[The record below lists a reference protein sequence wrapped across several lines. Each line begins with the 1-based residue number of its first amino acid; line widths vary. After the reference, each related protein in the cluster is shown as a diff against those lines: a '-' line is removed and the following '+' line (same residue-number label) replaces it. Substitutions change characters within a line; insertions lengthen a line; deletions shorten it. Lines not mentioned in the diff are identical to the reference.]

1 MMPMSADL
9 LAALHPLLDEAL
21 ELAPEARAEW
31 LTRLRQERPDLAGE
45 IERLLLTEAALDA
58 SRFLSGGPGEAVQQ
72 ATSLVG
78 RRVGAWTLDRALGQ
92 GGMGTVWLAHRSDGR
107 FEGQAAVKLL
117 NLALLD
123 PVGAERFRREGTVLA
138 RLGQAHIARLL
149 DAGIAEGGQ
158 PYLVLEYVEGE
169 RIDHFCDERRLA
181 PESRLRL
188 FLDVLG
194 AVAHAHANLIVHRDL
209 KPSNIL
215 VTADGTVKLLD
226 FGIAKLLEEGQP
238 GAEASTLTDVGGRAL
253 TPEYAAPEQIAGGP
267 VTTAT
272 DVYALGVL
280 LYVLLAGRHPTGE
293 GSRTAA
299 EHLRGIL
306 DTEPPRLSTA
316 ADGAG
321 AESRAST
328 RERLRRLYAGDLDN
342 IVTKAL
348 KKRPEER
355 YATVGALADDI
366 QRHLA
371 HLPVSAR
378 PDAWTYRASKFV
390 RRNRGSVLLGSLAFL
405 ALLGGLI
412 GTLSQAARARV
423 ERDFAFRQLSRVEAV
438 NDLNFFVLADAA
450 PSGRPFTAGSLLAQ
464 AESLVAR
471 DRSSAPA
478 DRAELYLSLGR
489 QYSLHE
495 EETKARRL
503 LERAYAL
510 SRESADPSVGAKA
523 ACALGAPVARAGELD
538 RGEQLVREG
547 LDRLP
552 SEERFALDRIY
563 CLLLGTEVSR
573 ARNEVDLAAERVE
586 AAERLYRGLRFPAP
600 SLGLHVQ
607 LTLATVYHWAG
618 RLQEASRAFRRAE
631 GQFAALGRDR
641 TESAGTLYNN
651 WALMLL
657 IAGQPQPAESLFRR
671 AMAIG
676 QGDTTLSGVSPMLLA
691 NYARSLAEL
700 GRLEEARGY
709 AERAHRQAR
718 QAGDEFVVSI
728 ALRLQTLIWTGL
740 GDAERAGRFLAE
752 LEPRL
757 KSYEPKH
764 PAHMHRQH
772 ARSAYLLLAGDT
784 VGALATADSAVALA
798 RELPG
803 AAQFLPHML
812 LRRSEI
818 ELAAGRDGDAAR
830 DALETRD
837 AVRAL
842 VGTDPSSFA
851 AAAELIRAQIFAR
864 RGMAD
869 SARVVGRRA
878 ADELRRTVG
887 PQHPRSLLADR
898 LASAR

>member
-1 MMPMSADL
+1 MK
-9 LAALHPLLDEAL
+9 
-21 ELAPEARAEW
+21 ARCSPAW
-31 LTRLRQERPDLAGE
+31 RIRTSHACSTP
-45 IERLLLTEAALDA
+45 A
-58 SRFLSGGPGEAVQQ
+58 SRTTASPTWCWSTSKASRSTATATHGASRSTRGSACSSRCWRAV
-72 ATSLVG
+72 G
-78 RRVGAWTLDRALGQ
+78 
-92 GGMGTVWLAHRSDGR
+92 
-107 FEGQAAVKLL
+107 
-117 NLALLD
+117 
-123 PVGAERFRREGTVLA
+123 
-138 RLGQAHIARLL
+138 
-149 DAGIAEGGQ
+149 
-158 PYLVLEYVEGE
+158 
-169 RIDHFCDERRLA
+169 
-181 PESRLRL
+181 
-188 FLDVLG
+188 
-194 AVAHAHANLIVHRDL
+194 HAHANLIVHRDL

-226 FGIAKLLEEGQP
+226 FGIAKLLERGRP
-238 GAEASTLTDVGGRAL
+238 GAERPRSPTSAAGRSRRSTRRRSRC
-253 TPEYAAPEQIAGGP
+253 AGGA

-280 LYVLLAGRHPTGE
+280 LYVLLSGRHPTGE
-293 GSRTAA
+293 GYRTTA
-299 EHLRGIL
+299 EHLRGVL
-306 DTEPPRLSTA
+306 DTEPPRLSPA
-316 ADGAG
+316 ADGAR
-321 AESRAST
+321 AESREST
-328 RERLRRLYAGDLDN
+328 PERLRRLYAGDLDN
-342 IVTKAL
+342 IVAKAL

-355 YATVGALADDI
+355 YPTVGALADDI
-366 QRHLA
+366 RRHLE

-378 PDAWTYRASKFV
+378 PDAWTYRAAKFI
-390 RRNRGSVLLGSLAFL
+390 RRNRGSVLLGSLALL

-412 GTLSQAARARV
+412 GTLTQAARARV

-450 PSGRPFTAGSLLAQ
+450 PSGLPFTAGSLLAQ
-464 AESLVAR
+464 AESLVER
-471 DRSSAPA
+471 DRSSAPS
-478 DRAELYLSLGR
+478 DRVELYLSLGR

-510 SRESADPSVGAKA
+510 SRESADPSVRAKA

-538 RGEQLVREG
+538 RGERLVREG

-552 SEERFALDRIY
+552 AEERFALDRIY
-563 CLLLGTEVSR
+563 CLLRGSEVSR
-573 ARNEVDLAAERVE
+573 ARNEVDLAAERAE

-618 RLQEASRAFRRAE
+618 RLQDASGAFRRAE

-657 IAGQPQPAESLFRR
+657 IAGQPLPAESLFRR

-676 QGDTTLSGVSPMLLA
+676 RGDTTLSGVSPMLLA

-728 ALRLQTLIWTGL
+728 ALRLQTLIWTAL
-740 GDAERAGRFLAE
+740 GDADRAGRFLAE

-757 KSYEPKH
+757 KSYEPRH

-772 ARSAYLLLAGDT
+772 ARSAYLLVAGDT
-784 VGALATADSAVALA
+784 AGALATADSAVALA

-803 AAQFLPHML
+803 SASSC
-812 LRRSEI
+812 RTCCC
-818 ELAAGRDGDAAR
+818 AG
-830 DALETRD
+830 
-837 AVRAL
+837 
-842 VGTDPSSFA
+842 
-851 AAAELIRAQIFAR
+851 
-864 RGMAD
+864 
-869 SARVVGRRA
+869 
-878 ADELRRTVG
+878 
-887 PQHPRSLLADR
+887 PRSSWLR
-898 LASAR
+898 P